1 VSKQAA
7 QLPSKEVAQVLL
19 ASGVSGTRRLRLGAG
34 APESVIELLAV
45 GSLTASVLSG
55 LPKIMSTRG
64 AESAL

>member
-1 VSKQAA
+1 MSKQAA

-45 GSLTASVLSG
+45 GSLTASVLSLLRTKVAG
-55 LPKIMSTRG
+55 YHGPPRR
-64 AESAL
+64 